1 MDRDDGNSSVNE
13 PIDVWQML
21 EEIPAEP
28 PDSAAM
34 RHRFDAA
41 LRAERAAIRWRYAR
55 WPLAGMAAAAV
66 LVLGVAIGRA
76 TVPAQR
82 PDPTLTELRQELH
95 DMRQM
100 VTLSL
105 LQQQSAT
112 ERLKGVSFTSQIDR
126 PGGEIVSALLDTLM
140 HDQNVNVRLASIDAL
155 KRFADRPDVRRATLD
170 GLTTQTSP
178 MVQIALIDM
187 MVELNDRSAVA
198 PLQRLSRD
206 ETINQAV
213 RERAAWGLQRIG

>member
-1 MDRDDGNSSVNE
+1 MERDNGDSHVSE

-34 RHRFDAA
+34 RHQFDAA
-41 LRAERAAIRWRYAR
+41 VRAERLAMRWRYAR

-66 LVLGVAIGRA
+66 LVLGIAIGRA
-76 TVPAQR
+76 TIAAPP
-82 PDPTLTELRQELH
+82 PDPALTELRAELH

-126 PGGEIVSALLDTLM
+126 PGSEIVAALLDTLM
-140 HDQNVNVRLASIDAL
+140 HDPNVNVRLASIDAL
-155 KRFADRPDVRRATLD
+155 RRFAGRADVQRATLD
-170 GLTTQTSP
+170 ALTTQTSP

-187 MVELNDRSAVA
+187 MVELNDREAVA
-198 PLQRLSRD
+198 PLRRLSRD
-206 ETINQAV
+206 DMVNEAV